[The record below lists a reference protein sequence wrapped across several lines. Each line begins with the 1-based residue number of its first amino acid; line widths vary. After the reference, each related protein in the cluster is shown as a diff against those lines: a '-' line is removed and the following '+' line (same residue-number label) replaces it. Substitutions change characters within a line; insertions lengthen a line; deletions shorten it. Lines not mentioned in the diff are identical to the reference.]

1 MIIVN
6 LKGGL
11 GNQMF
16 QYALGRNLAKK
27 NNDQLKLYTG
37 GLTRANEVGDIYR
50 PFSLE
55 KFNIQKDISS
65 KEETRKLKYPYGIL
79 SKLWRFISL
88 QVLKINKT
96 IWNPKVMDKTGDIFL
111 DGYWQS
117 PRYFSEIRPTL
128 LKEFSLKN
136 PLSTSGQKYLSDIQ
150 NTESV
155 AVHIRRGDYANNP
168 QVLREFGVCSPN
180 YYEKA
185 VAKIQE
191 AHANAQFFIFSDD
204 IDWVKNNLKISASV
218 TYVEDPSLSDADE
231 LYLMSQAKHNIIANS
246 SFSWWSAWL
255 NDNDQKIVVAPDPW
269 FEKTIY
275 DKNLIPASWIKI
287 KKN

>member
-275 DKNLIPASWIKI
+275 DKDLIPASWIKI